1 MDNKMDNKMDIQ
13 TIKIEKIN
21 DKVSVLYDNVDDEES
36 FTLLLAALWN
46 FINDA
51 PDGKT
56 RKMLKELAKNS
67 IDIKFKE
74 LKED

>member
-1 MDNKMDNKMDIQ
+1 MNIQ
-13 TIKIEKIN
+13 KITIEKIN
-21 DKVSVLYDNVDDEES
+21 DKVSVLYNNVDDEES

-56 RKMLKELAKNS
+56 QKMLKKLAKS
-67 IDIKFKE
+67 SLEIKSKE